1 MTTQGKTHILIAD
14 AAGPERQVLEAV
26 LGRLGYEVTTADS
39 AAQLDQAL
47 ASDRDFQVVILHSRL
62 LGSNAAD
69 RARGMGT
76 TTRRVILVSDDLPP
90 GGEMMGFVD
99 LTENALLA
107 LGVRVPEIVFAAND
121 LVFSRKGAFR
131 RKKRI
136 YGGFG
141 ASYRTDGDWVTGGV
155 YNLSSDGAFIETLD
169 PPAVGTRLE
178 LKFEL
183 PGHGEVEFP
192 CRVTWRVGASET
204 AGRRSPP
211 GVGVQFLD
219 LTDETRGLLH
229 DFVMGNRSR

>member
-1 MTTQGKTHILIAD
+1 MA
-14 AAGPERQVLEAV
+14 
-26 LGRLGYEVTTADS
+26 RLGYEVTIADS
-39 AAQLDQAL
+39 
-47 ASDRDFQVVILHSRL
+47 DRQFEDAMAGETDYRVVILHSRL
-62 LGSNAAD
+62 FGSNAAD
-69 RARGMGT
+69 RARAMGT
-76 TTRRVILVSDDLPP
+76 PARRVILVSDDLPP
-90 GGEMMGFVD
+90 GGEMVGFVD

-107 LGVRVPEIVFAAND
+107 LGVRVPEIVFAVND

-155 YNLSSDGAFIETLD
+155 YNLSSDGAFIETLN
-169 PPAVGTRLE
+169 PPEVGSRLE

-183 PGHGEVEFP
+183 PGHGDIEVP

-219 LTDETRGLLH
+219 LSEEQRTLLH
-229 DFVMGNRSR
+229 EFVMGNRPR